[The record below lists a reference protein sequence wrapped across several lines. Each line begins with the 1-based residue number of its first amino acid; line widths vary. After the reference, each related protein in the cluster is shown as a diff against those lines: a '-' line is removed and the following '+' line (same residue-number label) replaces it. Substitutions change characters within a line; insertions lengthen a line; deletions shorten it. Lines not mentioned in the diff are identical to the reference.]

1 MFEKV
6 KEYFSIELQRA
17 KAEIEKSYYNPTEIV
32 FNAIQRCYGV
42 AEFSIMYC
50 YMDAFDVTEE
60 YNKIKEDL
68 ENLLTNQSKC
78 DII

>member
-6 KEYFSIELQRA
+6 KEYFRMELQRA

-42 AEFSIMYC
+42 AEFSIIYC
-50 YMDAFDVTEE
+50 YTDAFDVTEE

-68 ENLLTNQSKC
+68 ENLLTNG
-78 DII
+78 